1 MSFAHLHL
9 HTEFSL
15 LDGLTRIPDLVKKCK
30 ATGMSSVAVTDH
42 GNMFGMMKL
51 YDACEKTADAEGN
64 WAVKPLLGCEV
75 YVAPRSR
82 LDRKLDNAAL
92 NAEGMED
99 CLDPSGQRDAGYHL
113 VLLAKNPVGF
123 ANLSKLVS
131 KGFTEG
137 FYYKPRV
144 DKELLRE
151 NSEGLIALT
160 ACLGGEV
167 QARLLAG
174 NLDAAERVARDFK
187 SMFGDDFYLEI
198 QDQGLEPEK
207 LIIPAQFELSRRTGI
222 PLVLTNDAHYLN
234 HADADLHDTLLCIG
248 TKRLKN
254 DAKRMRF
261 STDQFFVK
269 SPEEMAAVFPGHP
282 ELLERTLEIAD
293 KITLFPITRKPIT
306 PQFPVPSG
314 HTLESYFL
322 ETARRCFEG
331 RIQECLPLW
340 QAGTLKHSED
350 KYRARLEF
358 ELDTILKMGFPGY
371 FLLVWDFIRKA
382 REMGVPVGPGRG
394 SAAGSIVAWSMH
406 ITDIDPMQYDLLFE
420 RFLNPERI
428 SMPDV
433 DIDFCRDGRQRVI
446 DYVTEAYG
454 KDRVSNIV
462 TINQLKTK
470 AVIKDVARVF
480 EKDFAFANNLTKLVP
495 QEPGKPITVG
505 EALEQSDKLREL
517 YDSDPE
523 VKNILDISA
532 RLEGLSRN
540 TGVHAA
546 GVIIAPDDLTRFAPL
561 SRDKDGKVMVQYTM
575 MEAERAGLLKMDFLG
590 LETLT
595 QIAKIQGY
603 IAQTQGKPVD
613 MVAIRT
619 FDDKKTFDLF
629 TQGDTDGI
637 FQFESGGMK
646 QLLRNLRPDRF
657 DDLIALNA
665 LFRPG
670 PLGAGMGD
678 KYVNC
683 RHGREE
689 VAYLFPTLEPILAPT
704 YGVILYQE
712 QVMQIA
718 SLIAGYSL
726 GEADMLRRAMGKK
739 DKAKMAKEK
748 DKFIEQGVLRG
759 YDRVKVSELFDL
771 IEFFAGYG
779 FNKCVHGSTRIMH
792 AVTGEVRTVEE
803 VFREDLPWQ
812 VHAVGEDGKLS
823 VRNVENVLANG
834 RKPVFELVT
843 AQGKRIM
850 ATGNHPFLTITGW
863 ANLEELKTGDRIAAP
878 RVMKVDATA
887 SWPAHELIALAGLL
901 SEGNTCHPTCLYF
914 FNNDPLLIEDF
925 AKAANA
931 FPESK
936 ARIFERKDGRWEV
949 CVSTGLD
956 TRFQPGHS
964 GGGVNANGR
973 SGMFHWA
980 KALSLLGLK
989 ADAKCIPAEIFAL
1002 RDEDLEL
1009 FLGRLWSGDG
1019 SLGDRNLKVPYY
1031 ATSSAALAW
1040 GVQSLLIRLGI
1051 QSGIHEKAFRY
1062 RGGIRKGFTVHI
1074 LGEGTLEKFLTR
1086 LGPHLLGRATQK
1098 EILLSHLETTRRD
1111 ASSLDTVPTQVRVHV
1126 AAARVAA
1133 GLTWKDL
1140 EDRSDVSMREFYG
1153 KGSAAKKGFRRSTL
1167 ARLGEVLESESL
1179 IREASSDLF
1188 WDRVV
1193 AIEPKGEADT
1203 YDLTVAV
1210 DHNFVAEG
1218 LVVHNSHSAAY
1229 ALIAYETAYLKA
1241 NFRTEFMAG
1250 LLSTKAGRTDDVV
1263 KYIQNCKEIGIEVL
1277 GPDINSSELDFTI
1290 TGPNQIRFGFAAVKG
1305 LGDAALEAILA
1316 ARKEEGG
1323 FKDFFHALKAT
1334 DLQKANRRVWEALIK
1349 AGAFD
1354 SMEPN
1359 RAALMEGLPSAL
1371 ENAGKGGQDLG
1382 MVSLFDEAEMASLAD
1397 NWSLPE
1403 SVEFWSRKDRLRY
1416 ERESLGLYVSGHP
1429 LEEFKDAL
1437 TVHTVGSIAALKE
1450 AAAAGRYR
1458 DRDEV
1463 TLGAMVTNVTFKTN
1477 AKGEPWAIL
1486 YLEDLTDKVEALL
1499 MAGNFNPVSKK
1510 RGRPFET
1517 FRHLALTDALLRVTG
1532 ELKIET
1538 SGSGNGNGGGEDEE
1552 EEQTTIK
1559 LFVTGLESLED
1570 FQGKGFSGALVRLP
1584 RGEFPPRLVPLL
1596 RLYRGNLPLQLEY
1609 QHSTGLQARV
1619 RAGADLSV
1627 RFDPDLADKVALE
1640 AGCAL
1645 SWTY

>member
-1 MSFAHLHL
+1 MTFAHLHL
-9 HTEFSL
+9 HTEYSL
-15 LDGLTRIPDLVKKCK
+15 LDGLTRIPDLVKKCR
-30 ATGMSSVAVTDH
+30 ATGMNSVAVTDH

-51 YDACEKTADAEGN
+51 FDACEKTADKDGN
-64 WAVKPLLGCEV
+64 WAVKPILGCEV

-82 LDRKLDNAAL
+82 HDRKLDNAAL

-123 ANLSKLVS
+123 RNLSNLVS

-167 QARLLAG
+167 QARLLSG
-174 NLDAAERVARDFK
+174 NIDAAERVARDYQ
-187 SMFGDDFYLEI
+187 SMFGEDFYLEI
-198 QDQGLEPEK
+198 QDQGFEAER
-207 LIIPAQFELSRRTGI
+207 LIIPSQYELSRRTGI
-222 PLVLTNDAHYLN
+222 PLVATNDAHYLN
-234 HADADLHDTLLCIG
+234 HDDADLHDTLLCIG
-248 TKRLKN
+248 TKRFKSE
-254 DAKRMRF
+254 AKRMRF

-269 SPEEMAAVFPGHP
+269 SPEEMAAVFPDHP
-282 ELLERTLEIAD
+282 ELLERTLEIAS
-293 KITLFPITRKPIT
+293 KIDLFPITRKPIT

-314 HTLESYFL
+314 HTLESYFVEVAR
-322 ETARRCFEG
+322 ETFEE
-331 RIQECLPLW
+331 RLKECQVLW
-340 QAGTLKHSED
+340 QAGALKHSEE

-358 ELDTILKMGFPGY
+358 ELDTVLKMGFPGY

-433 DIDFCRDGRQRVI
+433 DIDFCRDGRQKVI

-495 QEPGKPITVG
+495 QEPGKPITVAM
-505 EALEQSDKLREL
+505 ALEQSDKLREL
-517 YDSDPE
+517 YDSEPE

-532 RLEGLSRN
+532 RLEGLARN

-575 MEAERAGLLKMDFLG
+575 TEAERAGLLKMDFLG

-595 QIAKIQGY
+595 QIAKTQGY
-603 IAQTQGKPVD
+603 IAQTQGHPLD
-613 MVAIRT
+613 MTLIRA

-629 TQGDTDGI
+629 SQGDTDGI

-646 QLLRNLRPDRF
+646 SLLAKLRPDRF

-678 KYVNC
+678 TYVNR
-683 RHGREE
+683 RHGREP
-689 VAYLFPTLEPILAPT
+689 VTYMFPTLEPILSPT

-739 DKAKMAKEK
+739 DKEKMAKEK
-748 DKFIEQGVLRG
+748 TKFIEQGVLRG
-759 YDRVKVSELFDL
+759 YERDKVSELFDL
-771 IEFFAGYG
+771 IEYFAGYG
-779 FNKCVHGSTRIMH
+779 FNKCVHGSTRVMH
-792 AVTGEVRTVEE
+792 GDTGEVRTVEE
-803 VFREDLPWQ
+803 IFNEDLPWRI
-812 VHAVGEDGKLS
+812 HAVDACGKL
-823 VRNVENVLANG
+823 RARKVENVISNG
-834 RKPVFELVT
+834 RKPVFRLTT
-843 AQGKRIM
+843 AQGKQII
-850 ATGNHPFLTITGW
+850 ATGNHPLLTVSGW
-863 ANLEELKTGDRIAAP
+863 ANLATLKPGDRIAAP
-878 RVMKVDATA
+878 RALNVPTRN
-887 SWPAHELIALAGLL
+887 SWPSHEVIALAGLL

-914 FNNDPLLIEDF
+914 FNNDLALIEDF
-925 AKAANA
+925 AAAAQA
-931 FPESK
+931 FPVSVP
-936 ARIFERKDGRWEV
+936 RIDHHPNGRMEV
-949 CVSTGLD
+949 CVSTGKD
-956 TRFQPGHS
+956 TRFQVGETGNGHS
-964 GGGVNANGR
+964 GAR
-973 SGMFHWA
+973 SGMFEWA
-980 KALSLLGLK
+980 KALGLLGLK
-989 ADAKCIPAEIFAL
+989 ADSKRIPSGVFTL
-1002 RDEDLEL
+1002 RDADIEL

-1019 SLGDRNLKVPYY
+1019 CLGDAVLKVPYY
-1031 ATSSAALAW
+1031 ATSSRELAW
-1040 GVQSLLIRLGI
+1040 GVQALLARLGI
-1051 QSGIHEKAFRY
+1051 LAGIHEKAFKY
-1062 RGGIRKGFTVHI
+1062 RGGSRTGYTVH
-1074 LGEGTLEKFLTR
+1074 LFGERSLEKFLGR
-1086 LGPHLLGRATQK
+1086 VGPHLLGRADQVAVLHGHIGATD
-1098 EILLSHLETTRRD
+1098 RD
-1111 ASSLDTVPTQVRVHV
+1111 RTSLDTVPVEVRIHV
-1126 AAARVAA
+1126 REAKQRL
-1133 GLTWKDL
+1133 GITWDEL
-1140 EDRSDVSMREFYG
+1140 ETRSDLSTKEFYG
-1153 KGSAAKKGFRRSTL
+1153 KGSVNKRGFRRSTL
-1167 ARLGEVLESESL
+1167 ARLGEVLGSEPL
-1179 IREASSDLF
+1179 AREAASDLF
-1188 WDRVV
+1188 WDRILS
-1193 AIEPKGEADT
+1193 IEPMGEAET
-1203 YDLTVAV
+1203 YDLTVEE

-1229 ALIAYETAYLKA
+1229 ALVAYETAYLKA

-1250 LLSTKAGRTDDVV
+1250 LLSTKAQRTDDVV
-1263 KYIQNCKEIGIEVL
+1263 KYIQNCKEMGLDVL
-1277 GPDINSSELDFTI
+1277 GPDINESQLDFTI
-1290 TGPNQIRFGFAAVKG
+1290 TGPSQIRFGFAAVKG
-1305 LGDAALEAILA
+1305 LGEAALEAILA
-1316 ARKEEGG
+1316 ARAEEGG

-1359 RAALMEGLPSAL
+1359 RAALLEGLPSAM

-1382 MVSLFDEAEMASLAD
+1382 LVSLFDEAEMASLAD
-1397 NWSLPE
+1397 NWAVPE
-1403 SVEFWSRKDRLRY
+1403 DVEYWTRKDRLRY

-1429 LEEFKDAL
+1429 LEEFKDAIK
-1437 TVHTVGSIAALKE
+1437 VHTVGTITSLRE
-1450 AAAAGRYR
+1450 AAAAGKYR

-1463 TLGAMVTNVTFKTN
+1463 SIGVMVSNVQFKTN
-1477 AKGEPWAIL
+1477 QKGEPWAIL

-1499 MAGNFNPVSKK
+1499 MAGSYNPVTRK
-1510 RGRPFET
+1510 RGRPFEL
-1517 FRHLALTDALLRVTG
+1517 FRHLALPDALLRVTG

-1538 SGSGNGNGGGEDEE
+1538 TGANGEEDEE
-1552 EEQTTIK
+1552 EQTSIK
-1559 LFVTGLESLED
+1559 LFVTSLEPLED
-1570 FQGKGFSGALVRLP
+1570 FQGKGFSGALIRLP
-1584 RGEFPPRLVPLL
+1584 RGEYPSRLVPLL
-1596 RLYRGNLPLQLEY
+1596 RLYHGNLPLHLEY
-1609 QHSTGLQARV
+1609 RGPQGILARV
-1619 RAGADLSV
+1619 RAGGDLNV
-1627 RFDPDLADKVALE
+1627 RFDPDLSEKVAKE

>member
-9 HTEFSL
+9 HTEYSL
-15 LDGLTRIPDLVKKCK
+15 LDGLTRIPDLVKKC
-30 ATGMSSVAVTDH
+30 AASGMSSVAVTDH

-51 YDACEKTADAEGN
+51 VDSCAKTADANGN

-82 LDRKLDNAAL
+82 LDRKLDNAAM

-99 CLDPSGQRDAGYHL
+99 CLDPSGSRDAGYHL

-137 FYYKPRV
+137 FYYKPRI

-151 NSEGLIALT
+151 HSEGLIALT

-174 NLDAAERVARDFK
+174 NIDSAERVARDYQ
-187 SMFGDDFYLEI
+187 SMFGEDFYLEI
-198 QDQGLEPEK
+198 QDQGFEAER
-207 LIIPAQFELSRRTGI
+207 LIIPSQYELSRRTGI
-222 PLVLTNDAHYLN
+222 PLVATNDSHYLN
-234 HADADLHDTLLCIG
+234 HEDADLHDTLLCIG
-248 TKRLKN
+248 TKTFKN
-254 DAKRMRF
+254 AQKRMRF

-269 SPEEMAAVFPGHP
+269 TPEEMYKVFGEHP
-282 ELLERTLEIAD
+282 EVLERTLEIAA
-293 KITLFPITRKPIT
+293 KIDLYPITRKPIT

-314 HTLESYFL
+314 HNLESFFL
-322 ETARRCFEG
+322 ETARACFEE
-331 RIQECLPLW
+331 RIQECQILW
-340 QAGTLKHSED
+340 QAGVLKYTEE

-358 ELDTILKMGFPGY
+358 ELDTVLKMGFPGY

-446 DYVTEAYG
+446 DYVTETYG

-470 AVIKDVARVF
+470 AVIKDVSRVF

-495 QEPGKPITVG
+495 QEPGKPITVLQ
-505 EALEQSDKLREL
+505 AIEQSEKLREL
-517 YDSDPE
+517 YETDPE

-532 RLEGLSRN
+532 RLEGLARN

-546 GVIIAPDDLTRFAPL
+546 GVIIAPDDIFKFAPL

-575 MEAERAGLLKMDFLG
+575 MDAERAGLLKMDFLG

-603 IAQTQGKPVD
+603 IERTNGKPVD

-629 TQGDTDGI
+629 SQGDTDGI

-646 QLLRNLRPDRF
+646 QLLRNLKPDRF

-670 PLGAGMGD
+670 PLGAGMGET
-678 KYVNC
+678 YVNR

-689 VAYLFPTLEPILAPT
+689 VVYMFPTLEPILAPT

-739 DKAKMAKEK
+739 DFAKMAKEK
-748 DKFIEQGVLRG
+748 DKFIEQGVVRG
-759 YDRVKVSELFDL
+759 YERSKVSELFDL

-779 FNKCVHGSTRIMH
+779 FNK
-792 AVTGEVRTVEE
+792 
-803 VFREDLPWQ
+803 
-812 VHAVGEDGKLS
+812 
-823 VRNVENVLANG
+823 
-834 RKPVFELVT
+834 
-843 AQGKRIM
+843 
-850 ATGNHPFLTITGW
+850 
-863 ANLEELKTGDRIAAP
+863 
-878 RVMKVDATA
+878 
-887 SWPAHELIALAGLL
+887 
-901 SEGNTCHPTCLYF
+901 
-914 FNNDPLLIEDF
+914 
-925 AKAANA
+925 
-931 FPESK
+931 
-936 ARIFERKDGRWEV
+936 
-949 CVSTGLD
+949 
-956 TRFQPGHS
+956 
-964 GGGVNANGR
+964 
-973 SGMFHWA
+973 
-980 KALSLLGLK
+980 
-989 ADAKCIPAEIFAL
+989 
-1002 RDEDLEL
+1002 
-1009 FLGRLWSGDG
+1009 
-1019 SLGDRNLKVPYY
+1019 
-1031 ATSSAALAW
+1031 
-1040 GVQSLLIRLGI
+1040 
-1051 QSGIHEKAFRY
+1051 
-1062 RGGIRKGFTVHI
+1062 
-1074 LGEGTLEKFLTR
+1074 
-1086 LGPHLLGRATQK
+1086 
-1098 EILLSHLETTRRD
+1098 
-1111 ASSLDTVPTQVRVHV
+1111 
-1126 AAARVAA
+1126 
-1133 GLTWKDL
+1133 
-1140 EDRSDVSMREFYG
+1140 
-1153 KGSAAKKGFRRSTL
+1153 
-1167 ARLGEVLESESL
+1167 
-1179 IREASSDLF
+1179 
-1188 WDRVV
+1188 
-1193 AIEPKGEADT
+1193 
-1203 YDLTVAV
+1203 
-1210 DHNFVAEG
+1210 
-1218 LVVHNSHSAAY
+1218 SHSAAY
-1229 ALIAYETAYLKA
+1229 ALIAFETAYLKA
-1241 NFRTEFMAG
+1241 NFLTEFMAG
-1250 LLSTKAGRTDDVV
+1250 LLSTKSGRTDDVV
-1263 KYIQNCKEIGIEVL
+1263 KYIQNCKELNLEVL
-1277 GPDINSSELDFTI
+1277 GPDINESQMDFTI
-1290 TGPNQIRFGFAAVKG
+1290 TGPRQIRFGFAAVKG

-1316 ARKEEGG
+1316 ARATEGA

-1334 DLQKANRRVWEALIK
+1334 DLQKANRRVWESLIK

-1359 RAALMEGLPSAL
+1359 RAALIAGLPSAM
-1371 ENAGKGGQDLG
+1371 ENAGKGMSDLG
-1382 MVSLFDEAEMASLAD
+1382 MTSLFDEAEMASLAD
-1397 NWSLPE
+1397 NWALPE
-1403 SVEFWSRKDRLRY
+1403 DVDFWTRKERLFF

-1437 TVHTVGSIAALKE
+1437 KVHTFGSITALKE
-1450 AAAAGRYR
+1450 AAASGKAK
-1458 DRDEV
+1458 DREEV
-1463 TLGAMVTNVTFKTN
+1463 TLGAMVTNVAFKTN
-1477 AKGEPWAIL
+1477 QKGEAWAIL

-1499 MAGNFNPVSKK
+1499 MAAHFNPATRK
-1510 RGRPFET
+1510 RTRTFEL
-1517 FRHLALTDALLRVTG
+1517 FRHLALPDALLRVTG

-1538 SGSGNGNGGGEDEE
+1538 SGGPSGGNGTLGEEEE
-1552 EEQTTIK
+1552 EEQTVIK

-1584 RGEFPPRLVPLL
+1584 RGEYPTRLMPIL
-1596 RLYRGNLPLQLEY
+1596 RLYHGHLPLQIEY
-1609 QHSTGLQARV
+1609 HGQDGTIARV
-1619 RAGADLSV
+1619 KAGSELSI
-1627 RFDPDLADKVALE
+1627 RFDPDLSDRVAKE
-1640 AGCAL
+1640 AGCGL
-1645 SWTY
+1645 TWTY